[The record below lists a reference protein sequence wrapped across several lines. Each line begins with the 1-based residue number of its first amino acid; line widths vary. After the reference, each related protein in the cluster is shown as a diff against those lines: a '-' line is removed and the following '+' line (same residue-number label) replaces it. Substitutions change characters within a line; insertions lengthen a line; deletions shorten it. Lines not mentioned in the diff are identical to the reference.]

1 MKQFDYIIQEEF
13 GLHARA
19 AAELAQYAQ
28 GAACDIYIQK
38 EQKTVDMKNVM
49 GLISLKAS
57 KNDRIRIFVNGE
69 QEQIVVEDIKRYI
82 NEKL

>member
-1 MKQFDYIIQEEF
+1 MKQLDYVIRKEF

-19 AAELAQYAQ
+19 AAGLAQYAQ

-57 KNDRIRIFVNGE
+57 KNDRIRIFVSGE
-69 QEQIVVEDIKRYI
+69 QEQTVLEDIKRYI
-82 NEKL
+82 NENL